1 MCKIAVVDS
10 ICGSGKTSAII
21 DIIKNDNTDN
31 KYIYI
36 TPFLTEVERIETSCN
51 NKKFYQPKFNSSGN
65 KFTNLNK
72 LISENKNI
80 VSTHALFQKA
90 NLATVDLIKSGEYIL
105 ILDEAF
111 NVVEQMDL
119 SINDLHILIDQ
130 KYAYIEN
137 GFLLWNEEYLDYK
150 GIFENIKY
158 LCINRSLMVYKDIV
172 LLWTFPVEVFKAF
185 NKVYILTYMFDAQEQ
200 YYYYK
205 MHDIDMEFYY
215 AIKENNRFILKE
227 KDANFSER
235 DIKQKLKSL
244 INIINDEKLNA
255 LGDSFYSLSH
265 SWYNNEDNINSIR
278 RLKNNMINFIIN
290 KTKSKADNLIWT
302 TFKDYKNQLQGKGYT
317 KGFLS
322 CNMRATNDYANRHNI
337 MYCINI
343 FMNPIVDK
351 FFSDKGVSINKNKY
365 ALSELIQFLF
375 RSGIRNNEQINL
387 YIPSSRMRE
396 LLEMWLND

>member
-1 MCKIAVVDS
+1 MCKIAIVDS

-51 NKKFYQPKFNSSGN
+51 NKKFYQPKFNSNGN

-90 NLATVDLIKSGEYIL
+90 NLATVDLIKSGEYVL
-105 ILDEAF
+105 VLDEAF

-119 SINDLHILIDQ
+119 SVNDLHILIDQ